1 VRLKL
6 LFCFL
11 NVESPDLKFKLEFV
25 FGSELFSLHRIR
37 NQTLGNKSKEFCV
50 SKVTFIYVVGPH
62 CIEIDIVY

>member
-6 LFCFL
+6 LLFF

-25 FGSELFSLHRIR
+25 LGSELFSLHRIR
-37 NQTLGNKSKEFCV
+37 NQTLGNVSNEFYD
-50 SKVTFIYVVGPH
+50 SKVTFIYVVCPH